1 METIRLGR
9 LAVTQDGAILPHPGH
24 DAPALRFAWR
34 GRACEAL
41 MAPDGLR
48 IAAEAA
54 RIPSTA
60 EPGAD
65 RAGAFAALA
74 RLPQALPPGWRA
86 RLTPDHRIRLETA
99 APLPAPANAIDL
111 VAALVRFALALDPVL
126 DGLEADGAAWQ
137 RRAA

>member
-9 LAVTQDGAILPHPGH
+9 LAVTRDGAILPGPGH

-34 GRACEAL
+34 GRGCEAVID
-41 MAPDGLR
+41 AKGLR
-48 IAAEAA
+48 IAADAA

-74 RLPQALPPGWRA
+74 RLPQALPQGWRA
-86 RLTPDHRIRLETA
+86 RLTADHRIRLEAA
-99 APLPAPANAIDL
+99 APLPAPANAIAL
-111 VAALVRFALALDPVL
+111 IAALVRFVLVLDPVL
-126 DGLEADGAAWQ
+126 DALEAEGAA
-137 RRAA
+137 